1 MFFQVGWILGLVFLG
16 LSQAF
21 SAVPA
26 SSPNTDS
33 VLRNDLV
40 AEARVFRDQGYRA
53 RAVELLQQAE
63 ALSEQG
69 GENQSETGLLLAQLH
84 FELGNY
90 PTSLEQ
96 ISRILDQSQPN
107 GIEAQALNIRAT
119 VQSILNSPK
128 EASKT
133 FEQAYAASA
142 SSGDRSMT
150 PRFLQIICDTSWTTK
165 TPRRRLA
172 L

>member
-40 AEARVFRDQGYRA
+40 AEAGAFRDRGYRTQ
-53 RAVELLQQAE
+53 AVELLQQAE

-84 FELGNY
+84 FE
-90 PTSLEQ
+90 
-96 ISRILDQSQPN
+96 
-107 GIEAQALNIRAT
+107 
-119 VQSILNSPK
+119 
-128 EASKT
+128 
-133 FEQAYAASA
+133 
-142 SSGDRSMT
+142 
-150 PRFLQIICDTSWTTK
+150 
-165 TPRRRLA
+165 
-172 L
+172 